1 MPNFQHNI
9 ILNGNFIAVIDGNK
23 CKDISS
29 FFEQISKA
37 MNFPDYFGNNLDA
50 FDEMMSDL
58 EWIDEKNIILI
69 ITNYDNLLSEDK
81 ELLSAVN
88 GIFFR
93 ATVELESFKV
103 NLSVQTQKL

>member
-9 ILNGNFIAVIDGNK
+9 VLNGSFIAVIDGNK
-23 CKDISS
+23 CKSITS

-37 MNFPDYFGNNLDA
+37 MNFPDYFGNNIDA

-58 EWIDEKNIILI
+58 EWIEEKNIVLI
-69 ITNYDNLLSEDK
+69 IMNYEHFLSEDK
-81 ELLSAVN
+81 ELISVVN